1 MYVDTSIKRYAVAL
15 TQATRRLAE
24 VIDPALA
31 DYVEFGA
38 SPRGAIALQQV
49 GRAHALMHGRTY
61 VLPDD
66 VRTLRH
72 AVFRHRLH
80 LGYQAVADGVRVEDL
95 IDAVF
100 AVIPSP

>member
-1 MYVDTSIKRYAVAL
+1 
-15 TQATRRLAE
+15 
-24 VIDPALA
+24 
-31 DYVEFGA
+31 
-38 SPRGAIALQQV
+38 
-49 GRAHALMHGRTY
+49 MHGRTY

-66 VRTLRH
+66 VRALRH